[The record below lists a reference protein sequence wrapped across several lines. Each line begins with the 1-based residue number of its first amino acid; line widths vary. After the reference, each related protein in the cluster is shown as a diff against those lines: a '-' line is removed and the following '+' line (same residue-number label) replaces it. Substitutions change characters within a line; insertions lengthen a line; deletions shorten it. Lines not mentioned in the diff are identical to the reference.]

1 MGLAEG
7 SEILFFDS
15 TFSGAFLLVLRVWLE
30 AWAAW
35 AGRGGSPGN
44 LVFNSK
50 FPQPHPVRLGWWG
63 VGLAEG
69 LYRLQLSG
77 KGGAGQPAART
88 GGFETA
94 QLSKRALAQ
103 PLSYRGPWAQ
113 GNTRVKR
120 TGASV

>member
-1 MGLAEG
+1 MG
-7 SEILFFDS
+7 
-15 TFSGAFLLVLRVWLE
+15 WK
-30 AWAAW
+30 
-35 AGRGGSPGN
+35 GGCPGN

-50 FPQPHPVRLGWWG
+50 FPQPHPVRLGWVG
-63 VGLAEG
+63 RGLAEG

-77 KGGAGQPAART
+77 KGGAGKQPAP

-103 PLSYRGPWAQ
+103 PLSYRGLGAQ